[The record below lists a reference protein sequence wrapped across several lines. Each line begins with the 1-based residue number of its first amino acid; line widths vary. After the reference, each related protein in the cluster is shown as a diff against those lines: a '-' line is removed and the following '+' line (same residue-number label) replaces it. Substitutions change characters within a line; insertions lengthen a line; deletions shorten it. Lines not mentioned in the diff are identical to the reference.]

1 MQSNLILLDSL
12 IIKWRLNFSI
22 HLCSR
27 GVRLFR
33 NLPEADSS
41 LFSLLFISFC
51 YPPPPPNM
59 SNWKNVN
66 NWYVYYCIITYK
78 LSNSSNSSSGTGKST
93 RKGETGLR
101 MLVPNACYRTNKNCI
116 SWARTYFAEQ
126 LEGLE
131 AEDKGHKIRISK
143 MEECNGDVDLNQ
155 RKGKIITIY
164 DVALKLSLEGIVS
177 GIRHL
182 KST

>member
-1 MQSNLILLDSL
+1 
-12 IIKWRLNFSI
+12 
-22 HLCSR
+22 
-27 GVRLFR
+27 
-33 NLPEADSS
+33 
-41 LFSLLFISFC
+41 
-51 YPPPPPNM
+51 M

-66 NWYVYYCIITYK
+66 NWHW
-78 LSNSSNSSSGTGKST
+78 
-93 RKGETGLR
+93 
-101 MLVPNACYRTNKNCI
+101 TNKNCI

-164 DVALKLSLEGIVS
+164 DVALKLILEGALADGTAITGKIVIPEVAHDS
-177 GIRHL
+177 TEDDYVFELTINDDSSEKSEIRPVIRKGLQPLICEKLSKFAPDMIATHASDVYIDPANL
-182 KST
+182 NVAGATA

>member
-1 MQSNLILLDSL
+1 M
-12 IIKWRLNFSI
+12 
-22 HLCSR
+22 
-27 GVRLFR
+27 
-33 NLPEADSS
+33 
-41 LFSLLFISFC
+41 
-51 YPPPPPNM
+51 
-59 SNWKNVN
+59 
-66 NWYVYYCIITYK
+66 
-78 LSNSSNSSSGTGKST
+78 
-93 RKGETGLR
+93 R